1 MIVTRRI
8 AVRIALVVFAAVL
21 LQLSF
26 FSYLSFFGSI
36 PDLMPVVVATLGLL
50 GGAVVGAVVG
60 FAAGLLLDSALLQ
73 TLGVSSLA
81 LLAIGYMAGRYRE
94 GYEFSNSLA
103 PPLIVGGLTLAYAAI
118 FAALQIMLGVSTP
131 VSLVILRDV
140 VIKGLLGTILALAVY
155 PLLRRIL
162 RPALIDDARAGR
174 RAPVRAGRL
183 RRRAPWRRARGTAR
197 RGGVLAAGARSGRG
211 S

>member
-1 MIVTRRI
+1 MIVTRGI
-8 AVRIALVVFAAVL
+8 AIRLALILFVTVL
-21 LQLSF
+21 LQVSF

-36 PDLMPVVVATLGLL
+36 PDLTPVVVASLGLL
-50 GGAVVGAVVG
+50 GGAVVGAVAG
-60 FAAGLLLDSALLQ
+60 FCAGMLVDSALLQ

-103 PPLIVGGLTLAYAAI
+103 PPLIVGGLTLVYAAI

-131 VSLVILRDV
+131 VSLVILRDIV
-140 VIKGLLGTILALAVY
+140 VKGLLGTLLALAIY
-155 PLLRRIL
+155 PLVRRIL
-162 RPALIDDARAGR
+162 RPALIDDAGR
-174 RAPVRAGRL
+174 RAPVRAGAA
-183 RRRAPWRRARGTAR
+183 RRRRPWRRARGSAR
-197 RGGVLAAGARSGRG
+197 RSGALAAGARSGRG

>member
-8 AVRIALVVFAAVL
+8 AVRIALIVLVAVL

-140 VIKGLLGTILALAVY
+140 VIKALLGTILALAVY

-174 RAPVRAGRL
+174 RAPVRAGAQ
-183 RRRAPWRRARGTAR
+183 RRRAPWRRARSTPR
-197 RGGVLAAGARSGRG
+197 RGRVLGAGAGPGRSG
-211 S
+211 